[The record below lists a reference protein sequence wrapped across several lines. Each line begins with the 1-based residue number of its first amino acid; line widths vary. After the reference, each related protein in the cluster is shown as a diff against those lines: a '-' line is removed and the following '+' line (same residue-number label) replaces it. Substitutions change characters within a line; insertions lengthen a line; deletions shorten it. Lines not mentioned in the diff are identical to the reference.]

1 MSKYLSHIS
10 ADGREQTNLE
20 HLTQTAE
27 LCGEFASHF
36 HARELGILT
45 GMAHDIGKFSA
56 EFQNRL
62 KNNGKK
68 VDHSTAGAVEC
79 CKLGHAYAAYAVLA
93 HHSGLPDYGSRDAL
107 TGSTASARLNRAM
120 KGELCDYSAWK
131 NEFSLPAAALP
142 GYVMRDR
149 LTDIF
154 FIRMLYSCLVDADF
168 LDTAEF
174 MCGEP
179 YINSSYADM
188 EELNRRLDAYI
199 SGWFPPKNELN
210 VRRCEILTS
219 CVERASTESSDLLT
233 LTVPTGGGKTIA
245 SLAFALRR
253 AIRPDQP
260 RRRIIYIIPYTSIIE
275 QTAEIFRKILGEEN
289 VLEHHSGIIYDTNK
303 ELNINND
310 TNEELNKNNIHL
322 ARATEN
328 WDAPVVVTTAV
339 QFFESFYAS
348 RNSRCRK
355 LHNIADSVIVFDEAQ
370 MLPLPYLRPCI
381 HVISQLVAHYGVT
394 AVLCTATQP
403 VLEPF
408 FKDYLPDVVPVEL
421 CPPELQK
428 DEIFKRVSFRQTERM
443 SPAALAEK
451 LNSHTQ
457 VLCIVNSRAA
467 AYELYPLLEKDGSSF
482 HLSTLMTPADR
493 KKILADIRKRLKEN
507 LPCRVVSTS
516 LIEAGVDVD
525 FPVVYREEAGL
536 DSILQAAGRCNREG
550 NRRREDSIVTIFKSE
565 KNPPLL
571 FRQAID
577 AARVVL
583 RTQKDIAS
591 QTAVRQYFEE
601 YYQSKG
607 DPATDRHTILGQ
619 LDSALMPIRTVAE
632 QFHLIESDTKTVCI
646 PIGEGEQLVEQ
657 YRYGEV
663 TRNLIRQLGQYSVAI
678 YEDHFKALYSAG
690 DIEMIG
696 NDFFVLKNIDLYS
709 SETGLS
715 LTADTGK
722 AEFI

>member
-1 MSKYLSHIS
+1 MSKYLSHIA

-20 HLTQTAE
+20 HLTHTAE
-27 LCGEFASHF
+27 LCGEFASF
-36 HARELGILT
+36 FGAREFGMLT
-45 GMAHDIGKFSA
+45 GMAHDMGKFSA

-62 KNNGKK
+62 KNNGRR

-79 CKLGHAYAAYAVLA
+79 CKLGNIYAAYAVLA
-93 HHSGLPDYGSRDAL
+93 HHSGLPDNGSRDAL
-107 TGSTASARLNRAM
+107 DGSTASARINRAM
-120 KGELCDYSAWK
+120 KGDLCDYSAWK
-131 NEFSLPAAALP
+131 DELSLPEATP
-142 GYVMRDR
+142 PDFIGRDQ
-149 LTDIF
+149 LTDVF

-179 YINSSYADM
+179 YIEPSYADM
-188 EELNRRLDAYI
+188 AELNRRLDAYI

-210 VRRCEILTS
+210 RRRCEILTT
-219 CVERASTESSDLLT
+219 CMDRAATETSDLLT
-233 LTVPTGGGKTIA
+233 LTVPTGGGKTVA

-260 RRRIIYIIPYTSIIE
+260 RRRIIYVIPYTSIIE
-275 QTAEIFRKILGEEN
+275 QTAGIFREILGEEN
-289 VLEHHSGIIYDTNK
+289 VLEHHSGIVYDTNK
-303 ELNINND
+303 ELNANHD
-310 TNEELNKNNIHL
+310 SYEELNKNNIHL

-328 WDAPVVVTTAV
+328 WDAPVVITTAV
-339 QFFESFYAS
+339 QFFESFFAS

-355 LHNIADSVIVFDEAQ
+355 LHNIANSVIVFDEAQ
-370 MLPLPYLRPCI
+370 MLPLPYLHPCI

-408 FKDYLPDVVPVEL
+408 FKKFLPDVIPVEL

-428 DEIFKRVSFRQTERM
+428 DEIFKRVSFRQTEQI
-443 SPAALAEK
+443 SPEALAEK

-467 AYELYPLLEKDGSSF
+467 AYELYALLDKDGSSF

-493 KKILADIRKRLKEN
+493 KKILADIHKRLKEN

-550 NRRREDSIVTIFKSE
+550 KRKREDSIVTIFKSE
-565 KNPPLL
+565 KKPPLL

-577 AARVVL
+577 AARGIL
-583 RTQKDIAS
+583 RKQEDIAS
-591 QTAVRQYFEE
+591 QAAVRQYFTE

-607 DPATDRHTILGQ
+607 DQGTDRHQILRQ
-619 LDSALMPIRTVAE
+619 LDDPLMPFRTVAG

-663 TRNLIRQLGQYSVAI
+663 TRNLIRQLGQYSVSV
-678 YEDHFKALYSAG
+678 YEDHFKALYSTG
-690 DIEMIG
+690 DIEVIG
-696 NDFFVLKNIDLYS
+696 NDFCVLKNIGLYH